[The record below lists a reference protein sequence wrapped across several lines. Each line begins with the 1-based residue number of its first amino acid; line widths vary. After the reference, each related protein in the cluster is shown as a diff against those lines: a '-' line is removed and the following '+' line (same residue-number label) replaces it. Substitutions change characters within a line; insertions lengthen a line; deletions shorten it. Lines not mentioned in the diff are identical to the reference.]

1 MAKRGKYGKWST
13 EDMELALR
21 AYRNGDKG
29 LNQCS
34 RDYGINKATILRHLR
49 DSNKVANGAK
59 KSLGRNCTFNED
71 IERQICERI
80 VDFAKCLFGLTPKE
94 VRKLAF
100 DVAEAN
106 RIPHQ
111 FNREKKTAG
120 KKWYSR
126 FMKRNSNLSLRQP
139 QATSLNRIK
148 GFNRENVYEFFDL
161 LEKVCDENQIDATRI
176 YNMDESG
183 FSTVAKK
190 CQKVVS
196 AEKQHVGFISSG
208 ERGVNTAIVCC
219 VSAAGFYVPPMIIF
233 KRKRYTVELSNGAP
247 PGSKVVISDSGY
259 INSEFFV
266 CWIKHFIEVVRPSKE
281 NKVLLLLDGHTTH
294 CKNLDALNIAREAG
308 VIMIQLPGHTT
319 NRLQPLDRSLFK
331 PMEVYYSQ
339 AMEKWL
345 RSNVGRTVSQY
356 QVAALLNEAYSRAA
370 TLENAANGFRASGVW
385 PVNRHVFQDSDFVAY
400 EVVLAPSKQ
409 QDNTLQTNSP
419 APSTEC
425 NDESEA
431 EDSLPLSILRKHLLS
446 QVTPPKVVMDP
457 VEVASNYNGCNP
469 STMKQAATINGCGI
483 NHNEPSTSKYFLS
496 TSLDEIAPLPKAKE
510 EYSRKYKGI
519 QRAVIITSS
528 PYKDEL
534 QQSMEKHKCKPKK
547 VPLKE
552 IINVIPKPFPKRQK
566 LSYPQ

>member
-1 MAKRGKYGKWST
+1 
-13 EDMELALR
+13 MELALR

-183 FSTVAKK
+183 FSTVAK
-190 CQKVVS
+190 
-196 AEKQHVGFISSG
+196 
-208 ERGVNTAIVCC
+208 N
-219 VSAAGFYVPPMIIF
+219 
-233 KRKRYTVELSNGAP
+233 
-247 PGSKVVISDSGY
+247 
-259 INSEFFV
+259 
-266 CWIKHFIEVVRPSKE
+266 
-281 NKVLLLLDGHTTH
+281 GHTTH

-331 PMEVYYSQ
+331 PMEVYYTQ

-552 IINVIPKPFPKRQK
+552 IINVIPKPFPKK
-566 LSYPQ
+566 AKIVLSPVMAGDAPETSWFCSECKTEDQIEMIQCLQCRTWFHCKCVGVGPKKKMFKCASCTKDI

>member
-1 MAKRGKYGKWST
+1 
-13 EDMELALR
+13 
-21 AYRNGDKG
+21 
-29 LNQCS
+29 
-34 RDYGINKATILRHLR
+34 
-49 DSNKVANGAK
+49 
-59 KSLGRNCTFNED
+59 
-71 IERQICERI
+71 
-80 VDFAKCLFGLTPKE
+80 
-94 VRKLAF
+94 
-100 DVAEAN
+100 
-106 RIPHQ
+106 
-111 FNREKKTAG
+111 
-120 KKWYSR
+120 
-126 FMKRNSNLSLRQP
+126 MKRNSNLSLRQP

-176 YNMDESG
+176 YNMDES
-183 FSTVAKK
+183 
-190 CQKVVS
+190 
-196 AEKQHVGFISSG
+196 
-208 ERGVNTAIVCC
+208 
-219 VSAAGFYVPPMIIF
+219 
-233 KRKRYTVELSNGAP
+233 
-247 PGSKVVISDSGY
+247 
-259 INSEFFV
+259 
-266 CWIKHFIEVVRPSKE
+266 
-281 NKVLLLLDGHTTH
+281 
-294 CKNLDALNIAREAG
+294 AREAG

-331 PMEVYYSQ
+331 PMEVYYTQ

-457 VEVASNYNGCNP
+457 A
-469 STMKQAATINGCGI
+469 
-483 NHNEPSTSKYFLS
+483 
-496 TSLDEIAPLPKAKE
+496 SLDEIAPLPKAKE

-552 IINVIPKPFPKRQK
+552 IINVIPKPFPKK
-566 LSYPQ
+566 AKIVLSPVMASDAPETSWFCSECKTEDQIEMIQCLQCHTWFHCKCVGVGPKKKMFKCASCTKDI

>member
-1 MAKRGKYGKWST
+1 
-13 EDMELALR
+13 
-21 AYRNGDKG
+21 
-29 LNQCS
+29 
-34 RDYGINKATILRHLR
+34 
-49 DSNKVANGAK
+49 
-59 KSLGRNCTFNED
+59 
-71 IERQICERI
+71 
-80 VDFAKCLFGLTPKE
+80 
-94 VRKLAF
+94 
-100 DVAEAN
+100 
-106 RIPHQ
+106 
-111 FNREKKTAG
+111 
-120 KKWYSR
+120 
-126 FMKRNSNLSLRQP
+126 MKRNSNLSLRQP

-148 GFNRENVYEFFDL
+148 EFNRENVYEFFDL
-161 LEKVCDENQIDATRI
+161 LEKVCDENQ
-176 YNMDESG
+176 
-183 FSTVAKK
+183 
-190 CQKVVS
+190 
-196 AEKQHVGFISSG
+196 
-208 ERGVNTAIVCC
+208 
-219 VSAAGFYVPPMIIF
+219 
-233 KRKRYTVELSNGAP
+233 
-247 PGSKVVISDSGY
+247 
-259 INSEFFV
+259 
-266 CWIKHFIEVVRPSKE
+266 
-281 NKVLLLLDGHTTH
+281 GHTTH

-331 PMEVYYSQ
+331 PMEVYYTQ

-446 QVTPPKVVMDP
+446 QVTPPKVVMNP

-469 STMKQAATINGCGI
+469 STMKQAATINGCDI

-534 QQSMEKHKCKPKK
+534 QHSMEKHKCKP
-547 VPLKE
+547 KE
-552 IINVIPKPFPKRQK
+552 IINVIPKPFPKK
-566 LSYPQ
+566 SKIVLSPVMAGDAPETSWFCSECKTEDQIEMIQCLQCHT